1 VRQERRQRREERRVD
16 EHDRADEQEEA
27 PHVGDATYDPTV
39 PAAQLLLDLLRA
51 RGPSGREDEPA
62 RVWRDAAAAFAEV
75 TTDSLGSSV
84 ARIGPADG
92 PLVAIVGHI
101 DEIGLAITHVDE
113 HGFASFATIGGQ
125 RAEAL
130 YGQRVEILARRSGTV
145 VPAVI
150 GRKERDALGPGEE
163 PKRTTMDEL
172 YLDLGAP
179 SREDALALVQ
189 PGDVAVHVGG
199 PLELAGGRMISRA
212 LDNRIGAYIALE
224 VARRLAEAGD
234 PPSVAA
240 VAAVGEE
247 AGDYSGA
254 RTALYALRPATAVV
268 VDVTPATDVPG
279 GDPRKGGEAALGKG
293 PAIARGLPLNPSV
306 VDRLFAT
313 AEEEGIAVETEIVT
327 GTTHTDADAV
337 HLSRAGVPT
346 GLVSICQRH
355 AHMPVEMV
363 DLADVEACIRLL
375 AAFARRGVG

>member
-1 VRQERRQRREERRVD
+1 V
-16 EHDRADEQEEA
+16 A
-27 PHVGDATYDPTV
+27 
-39 PAAQLLLDLLRA
+39 AAQLLLDLLRA
-51 RGPSGREDEPA
+51 RGPSGREDEAA
-62 RVWRDAAAAFAEV
+62 RVWRDAAVAFAEV

-84 ARIGPADG
+84 ARIGPTDG
-92 PLVAIVGHI
+92 PLLAIVGHI

-125 RAEAL
+125 RAESL
-130 YGQRVEILARRSGTV
+130 YGQRVEILARRAGGGAGAV

-150 GRKERDALGPGEE
+150 GRKERDTLGPGEE

-172 YLDLGAP
+172 FLDLGVAT
-179 SREDALALVQ
+179 REDALALVQ
-189 PGDVAVHVGG
+189 PGDVAVQVGE
-199 PLELAGGRMISRA
+199 PVELAGGRFISRA
-212 LDNRIGAYIALE
+212 IDNRIGSYIALE

-234 PPSVAA
+234 PPPVAA

-279 GDPRKGGEAALGKG
+279 GDPRKGGEAVLGKG

-306 VDRLFAT
+306 VDRMFAT
-313 AEEEGIAVETEIVT
+313 AGEEGIEVATEIVT

-337 HLSRAGVPT
+337 HLSRAGIPT

-355 AHMPVEMV
+355 THMPIEMI
-363 DLADVEACIRLL
+363 DLADVEACVRLL
-375 AAFARRGVG
+375 VAFARRGVG